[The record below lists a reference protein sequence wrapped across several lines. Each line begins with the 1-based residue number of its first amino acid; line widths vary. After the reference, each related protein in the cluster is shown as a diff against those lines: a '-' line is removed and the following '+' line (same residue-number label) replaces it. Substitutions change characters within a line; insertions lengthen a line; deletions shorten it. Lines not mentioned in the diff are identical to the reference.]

1 MAEIGIRELKQR
13 TSEILRHVR
22 EEKESISITY
32 RGRVVA
38 RLVPVDKVGKRARDT
53 QVWTDMD
60 ELAAE
65 IGDRWP
71 VGVTAVEAV
80 QEQRRDG

>member
-1 MAEIGIRELKQR
+1 MTEIGIRELKQR
-13 TSEILRHVR
+13 ISEILRHVR
-22 EEKESISITY
+22 EEKETISITY

-38 RLVPVDKVGKRARDT
+38 QLVPVDKVGKRARDN
-53 QVWTDMD
+53 QAWTDMD

-65 IGDRWP
+65 IGARWP

-80 QEQRRDG
+80 REQRRDG